1 MRARGAVVRWGR
13 IVGAFLLALPL
24 VGLVIFSRTERV
36 AAGNVNVPIQG
47 LAYHGPNGNGI
58 FTIVAGT
65 TVTWTNNDL
74 TNHTATS
81 DQQVFDT
88 GVIAPGT
95 TSAPITFN
103 TPGAF
108 SYHCIFHS
116 SFMTGTITVIVAP
129 TVTSVTPSA
138 GATTGGT
145 SVTITGTNFQNGAT
159 VSFGG
164 VMATNVAF
172 VDSNTLTTT
181 TPAHAAGTVD
191 VTVTNPDTGV
201 GTGTGV
207 FTYAVVSTLPGAK
220 PAGPA
225 AGSNPNTLPGLVPSV
240 APAGGS
246 SDQLPSRRSLSDAGG
261 ASGATNTGSSAPA
274 PLPPRR

>member
-1 MRARGAVVRWGR
+1 MRARGSVVRWGR
-13 IVGAFLLALPL
+13 IFVALLLALPL
-24 VGLVIFSRTERV
+24 AGLVIFSRTERV
-36 AAGNVNVPIQG
+36 AAANVDVSIQG
-47 LAYHGPNGNGI
+47 LAYHGPNGNGS

-65 TVTWTNNDL
+65 TVTWTNNDF

-88 GVIAPGT
+88 GVI
-95 TSAPITFN
+95 N

-116 SFMTGTITVIVAP
+116 AIMTGTITVIVAP
-129 TVTSVTPSA
+129 TVTSVTPPA
-138 GATTGGT
+138 GVTTGGT

-164 VMATNVAF
+164 AMATNVAF
-172 VDSNTLTTT
+172 VDSNTLTAT

-191 VTVTNPDTGV
+191 VTVTNPDTGT

-225 AGSNPNTLPGLVPSV
+225 AGSNPNALPGLVPSV
-240 APAGGS
+240 APAGS
-246 SDQLPSRRSLSDAGG
+246 SGQLPPRRSLGNAGG
-261 ASGATNTGSSAPA
+261 TSGAANTGAPAPA